1 MKAAKNIGGA
11 GFAQR
16 KSFYVLLAVVAA
28 TQLSACSK
36 TVQWEEEVPLNTGET
51 IWVKRTDSYVRSSE
65 PGNPL
70 KMGWRIE
77 DRAIDFSHRRQHFRF
92 HTDTTE
98 VLMLYE
104 LDAPTGLAIVA
115 WTKNCQKWGYGEFHW
130 RDGSWQLQKDVNP
143 ALIGQP
149 RNLMSYFSAD
159 ESEIPARVTKEIRSK
174 EDSTPN
180 RGTKDSSLELSRI
193 AINCSGGK

>member
-51 IWVKRTDSYVRSSE
+51 IWVKRTDSYVIGGE

-70 KMGWRIE
+70 KMTWGIE
-77 DRAIDFSHRRQHFRF
+77 KRAYEFSWQGQHYSYLTKSIGAILLSELIDGK
-92 HTDTTE
+92 DM
-98 VLMLYE
+98 VIV
-104 LDAPTGLAIVA
+104 DATS
-115 WTKNCQKWGYGEFHW
+115 NCAKPGYGEFRW
-130 RDGSWQLQKDVNP
+130 RNGRWQLQPNISP
-143 ALIGQP
+143 ELIGQP
-149 RNLMSYFSAD
+149 RNLMHHYSS
-159 ESEIPARVTKEIRSK
+159 EEGEIPARVTKETRNK
-174 EDSTPN
+174 EDTAPN
-180 RGTKDSSLELSRI
+180 RGEKSLNVDVSKI